1 MSTKTLRKRIALV
14 AVSALGAGLLS
25 VVPMSS
31 ANAAVIPGGITLGA
45 NDTTGT
51 AVLNAT
57 SGTAR
62 STGLVSITNNSTTAI
77 TAVLLASGKL
87 SVATDRVSATAIT
100 LTVSGGTVQQVTGGT
115 YNSSQTIATSTSD
128 TAMGAYIVPNAG
140 STLITLQSF
149 NGTSG
154 ALISTALVT
163 VSTTS
168 QVAALSTATSTVY
181 WGTGSTDTAV
191 TDATASNSNKAN
203 GQVCAGEIS
212 VKDAYSVF
220 IPNSTGVVT
229 ITATGGALAKLTSAS
244 SAGTS
249 NVDYNTANTAAAIAF
264 NVRQAT
270 ANVPLKSTVTVSYN
284 GVEVATKTCV
294 IAGSVASMTASSPK
308 IGKVGGSAN
317 TSAALVTYKDSAGNA
332 VYPQSGT
339 TAVSASVAAT
349 KGVVTALTLG
359 TAPTTDGVTPGLV
372 SMTCSLSGAA
382 KGLQL
387 QHLNEAGV
395 IIKSNTWDAGC
406 ADVPYTV
413 TASWDKASYAPGTVA
428 TLTLSFKDE
437 YGNPG
442 NAYDQ
447 IGSSTTGLVLMT
459 VTGGPSEAAV
469 TPIAGS
475 DKPSGLTGAKT
486 YQFTVGTTEGDFI
499 AVIVPTE
506 VIENNPLGQANI
518 SAPYSVKSTSGAV
531 SNADVLKAIVS
542 LIASINKQIAALQ
555 KALLRR

>member
-25 VVPMSS
+25 VVAVPS
-31 ANAAVIPGGITLGA
+31 ANADVIHGGITLGA
-45 NDTTGT
+45 NVTTGT
-51 AVLNAT
+51 AVLSGT

-62 STGLVSITNNSTTAI
+62 SVGLVKISNNSTTSI
-77 TAVLLASGKL
+77 TGTLLNTGRL
-87 SVATDRVSATAIT
+87 SVAVDV
-100 LTVSGGTVQQVTGGT
+100 VSGVQTSLVVTGGT
-115 YNSSQTIATSTSD
+115 IVEVVGGTYNASQTVATSTLS
-128 TAMGAYIVPNAG
+128 TLMGAYIVPNAG
-140 STLITLQSF
+140 ATGMSLQSF
-149 NGTSG
+149 NGTTG
-154 ALISTALVT
+154 ALISTAVIT
-163 VSTTS
+163 VGTS
-168 QVAALSTATSTVY
+168 NLTAALSTSNSTVY
-181 WGTGSTDTAV
+181 WGSGSSDTAV

-203 GQVCAGEIS
+203 AGVCAGEIS
-212 VKDAYSVF
+212 IKDAYSSF
-220 IPNSTGVVT
+220 IPNATGVVT
-229 ITATGGALAKLTSAS
+229 ITATGGALAKLGSAS

-249 NVDYNTANTAAAIAF
+249 NVDYNTTTSAAIAF
-264 NVRQAT
+264 NVRQDT
-270 ANVPLKSTVTVSYN
+270 ANVPTKSTVTVSYN
-284 GVEVATKTCV
+284 GTVVATKTCT
-294 IAGSVASMTASSPK
+294 ISGAVASVTASSPK

-339 TAVSASVAAT
+339 SAVTAAVAGT
-349 KGVVTALTLG
+349 KGVVTALSVG
-359 TAPTTDGVTPGLV
+359 TYPTTDGVTPGLV

-387 QHLNEAGV
+387 QHTNEAGV
-395 IIKSNTWDAGC
+395 VIKSNTWDAGC

-413 TASWDKASYAPGTVA
+413 TASWDKASYAPGSIA
-428 TLTLSFKDE
+428 TLTLSYKDE

-459 VTGGPSEAAV
+459 VTGGPSAAAV

-475 DKPSGLTGAKT
+475 DKPSGVTGVKT
-486 YQFTVGTTEGDFI
+486 YQYVVGTTEGDFV

-518 SAPYSVKSTSGAV
+518 SLPYSVKSTSTAV

-555 KALLRR
+555 KALLKK